1 MGNKQWRKTEHDS
14 FVKTESYLR
23 KKIKS
28 DFGNVRLNLCLV
40 GHTGAGKSAF
50 INSIVSISKGR
61 IADVSSVKSE
71 DIGGVGTMKLLR
83 IQGKTTDLF
92 SQVNVFDTMGFT
104 LAKSPEDNGIT
115 DKDLK
120 AVLEGEVEIN
130 YKFSSA
136 GSERT
141 GYHKRQENKPHCVII
156 VVSAELLQNMQLHGD
171 SVLTR
176 KMGNL
181 HSFIPSDVSRIVVI
195 TCCDKI
201 SESVHQ
207 NVTEIYKSK
216 TIYSIVQKA
225 TKVFGTPENMVFPII
240 NYYKELS
247 PNPEKNVPILYALLF
262 ALNFAADR
270 QELRTQ
276 T

>member
-1 MGNKQWRKTEHDS
+1 MAAKVN
-14 FVKTESYLR
+14 TESYLR

-28 DFGNVRLNLCLV
+28 DFGKVRLNLCLV

-50 INSIVSISKGR
+50 INSIVSISKGH
-61 IADVSSVKSE
+61 ISDVSSVKTE

-83 IQGKTTDLF
+83 IQGNTTDLLN
-92 SQVNVFDTMGFT
+92 QVYVFDTMGFT

-130 YKFSSA
+130 HKFSSV

-141 GYHKRQENKPHCVII
+141 GYHNRQENKPHCVII
-156 VVSAELLQNMQLHGD
+156 VVSAEALQLHDD

-176 KMGNL
+176 KMRNL
-181 HSFIPSDVSRIVVI
+181 HRFIPSDVSRIVVI

-207 NVTEIYKSK
+207 NVNEIYKSK
-216 TIYSIVQKA
+216 KIYSIVQKA
-225 TKVFGTPENMVFPII
+225 TKTFGTPENMVFPIV

-247 PNPEKNVPILYALLF
+247 LNPEKNVPILYALLF
-262 ALNFAADR
+262 ALTFAADR